1 MPAVFRY
8 TVRRVL
14 LMVPTF
20 IGATM
25 LVFFAGFAL
34 PGDPVA
40 ALGGERAMPEE
51 VRANL
56 IERYHLDEPVWK
68 QYLFYMGDVLQ
79 GDLGE
84 SVLRRRDVSE
94 IFGEVF
100 PRTAQLAGLAI
111 IIEVVIGLSAGI
123 LAALRKDKF
132 LDQLVLVSTTFAVAI
147 PVFVLGFAAQWLFA
161 INLDWF
167 PAGGIQE
174 GFPESYILPAFVLAT
189 LSLAYAARLT
199 RTTLTETLRED
210 YIQTAKAKGMP
221 QTRVVGRHA
230 LRNALIPVVTFFGLD
245 LAALLGGAIITETVF
260 NIPGMGGTIVKAISS
275 RDHAIVVGFTMAAV
289 TIYLVASL
297 LIDLIYAGLDP
308 RIRYE

>member
-1 MPAVFRY
+1 MI
-8 TVRRVL
+8 
-14 LMVPTF
+14 PTF

-40 ALGGERAMPEE
+40 ALGGERAMSPA
-51 VRANL
+51 VRHNL
-56 IERYHLDEPVWK
+56 IVRYHLDEPVWK
-68 QYLFYMGDVLQ
+68 QYVLYMGDVIR

-84 SVLRRRDVSE
+84 SVLRRRQVSE

-100 PRTAQLAGLAI
+100 PRTAQLAGMAI
-111 IIEVVIGLSAGI
+111 VIEIVVGLSAGV

-147 PVFVLGFAAQWLFA
+147 PVFVMGFAAQSLFA
-161 INLDWF
+161 IRFNIF
-167 PAGGIQE
+167 PVGGIQD
-174 GFPESYILPAFVLAT
+174 GTLSYVLPAIVLAI
-189 LSLAYAARLT
+189 LSLAYVARLT
-199 RTTLTETLRED
+199 RTTLSEALRED
-210 YIQTAKAKGMP
+210 YIQTAKAKGLP

-230 LRNALIPVVTFFGLD
+230 LRNALIPVVTFIGLD

-260 NIPGMGGTIVKAISS
+260 NIPGMGQTMVRAIGS
-275 RDHAIVVGFTMAAV
+275 RDHAIVVGFSIAAV
-289 TIYLVASL
+289 VIYLMASL
-297 LIDLIYAGLDP
+297 LIDLLYAALDP